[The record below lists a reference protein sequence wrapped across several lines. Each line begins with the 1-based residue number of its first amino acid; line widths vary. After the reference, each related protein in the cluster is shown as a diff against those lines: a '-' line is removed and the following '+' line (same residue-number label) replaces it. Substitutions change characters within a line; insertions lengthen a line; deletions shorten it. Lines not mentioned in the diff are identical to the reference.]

1 MKKLI
6 LILFFTLLTATSF
19 AQASAASARMFK
31 NKKAWAQRE
40 YLRTERSY
48 TLDTA
53 ELYAIIRLSKDFEG
67 HVNWQYATSNIAN
80 TFSSLFP
87 ILGRT
92 DGNAMITSYY
102 NFQTGVRYLGHE
114 IYLTGSPTLSN
125 NSIVFNGTTQYG
137 TLRFF
142 REWAGTYATM
152 TPRLLMD
159 TILNVSA
166 TDTAAQT
173 NMNLAVFMKDNTDRM
188 RFGASNSPSAGDFRI
203 LNIAGTAFAA
213 ILYNQSQGTV
223 SGSIANSNG
232 LYSTSRKG
240 LTDSIYLNG
249 SLIAAQTNAS
259 YDFGLAR
266 DITNPF
272 FVQAFGVS
280 GPFAAGSVQFISI
293 MNRGYTVTE
302 QTFFNNAVAEFVRRK
317 TQ

>member
-31 NKKAWAQRE
+31 NSKAWAQRE
-40 YLRTERSY
+40 ILRTKRSY

-92 DGNAMITSYY
+92 AGNAMNTSYY
-102 NFQTGVRYLGHE
+102 NFQTGVRYLWHE
-114 IYLTGSPTLSN
+114 IIFRGSPTLSN

-137 TLRFF
+137 TLGYFS
-142 REWAGTYATM
+142 EWAGTFVNM

-159 TILNVSA
+159 TILNISP
-166 TDTAAQT
+166 TDTLAQT
-173 NMNLAVFMKDNTDRM
+173 NLNYSVYTDDSSSQFFFGTSPVANRNYITKITGFQSNLY
-188 RFGASNSPSAGDFRI
+188 SNDANGRVTKT
-203 LNIAGTAFAA
+203 G
-213 ILYNQSQGTV
+213 V
-223 SGSIANSNG
+223 SGISGLFSSARNG
-232 LYSTSRKG
+232 LNTK
-240 LTDSIYLNG
+240 LFING
-249 SLIAAQTNAS
+249 VEEAAATNAS
-259 YDFGLAR
+259 YNFSLAR
-266 DITNPF
+266 NTTNQIELNRNGDL
-272 FVQAFGVS
+272 VYY
-280 GPFAAGSVQFISI
+280 AGRIQFLAI
-293 MNRGYTVTE
+293 MNRAYTSDE
-302 QTFFNNAVAEFVRRK
+302 QLAYYNAVREFVRRK

>member
-31 NKKAWAQRE
+31 NSKAWKQRE
-40 YLRTERSY
+40 FLRNSRGY

-67 HVNWQYATSNIAN
+67 HVNWQYSTINIAN

-92 DGNAMITSYY
+92 DFGTMIVSYY

-114 IYLTGSPTLSN
+114 IQLFGSPTLSN
-125 NSIVFNGTTQYG
+125 NSITFNGTTQYAI
-137 TLRFF
+137 LRYY
-142 REWAGTYATM
+142 REWAGTFANM

-166 TDTAAQT
+166 TDTLAQT
-173 NMNLAVFMKDNTDRM
+173 NLNYSVYTADSSSQFFFGTFPVANRNYITKGTGFQSNLY
-188 RFGASNSPSAGDFRI
+188 SNDANGRVSKTG
-203 LNIAGTAFAA
+203 
-213 ILYNQSQGTV
+213 V
-223 SGSIANSNG
+223 SGISGLFSSARNG
-232 LYSTSRKG
+232 LNTKLFINGIEEATS
-240 LTDSIYLNG
+240 
-249 SLIAAQTNAS
+249 TNAS
-259 YDFGLAR
+259 YNFSLAR
-266 DITNPF
+266 NTTN
-272 FVQAFGVS
+272 QIELNRNG
-280 GPFAAGSVQFISI
+280 GPYVYYAGRVQFLAI
-293 MNRGYTVTE
+293 MNRAYTSDE
-302 QTFFNNAVAEFVRRK
+302 QLAYYNAVREFVRRK

>member
-6 LILFFTLLTATSF
+6 LILFFTILTATSF

-31 NKKAWAQRE
+31 NSKAWAERE
-40 YLRTERSY
+40 RYRSNGY

-53 ELYAIIRLSKDFEG
+53 ELYALIRLSKDLEG
-67 HVNWQYATSNIAN
+67 NINWEYSTSNIAN
-80 TFSSLFP
+80 TFSSLFL

-92 DGNAMITSYY
+92 NANAIKENYS

-114 IYLTGSPTLSN
+114 IQFFGSPTFTN
-125 NSIVFNGTTQYG
+125 NSVIFNGTTQYG
-137 TLRFF
+137 TLRYF
-142 REWAGTYATM
+142 RSWDGTFQPM
-152 TPRLLMD
+152 TPRFLMD

-188 RFGASNSPSAGDFRI
+188 RFGASNAPSAGDFRI

-280 GPFAAGSVQFISI
+280 ANLVAGSVQFISI
-293 MNRGYTVTE
+293 MNRGYTATE

>member
-31 NKKAWAQRE
+31 NSKAWKQRE
-40 YLRTERSY
+40 FLRTETSY

-67 HVNWQYATSNIAN
+67 HVNWQYSTINIAN

-92 DGNAMITSYY
+92 TFSPMIVSYY

-114 IYLTGSPTLSN
+114 IQLFGSPTLSN

-137 TLRFF
+137 MLRYF
-142 REWAGTYATM
+142 RDWTNNFQAM
-152 TPRLLMD
+152 TPRILMD
-159 TILNVSA
+159 TLLNVSA

-203 LNIAGTAFAA
+203 LNTAGTAFAA

-249 SLIAAQTNAS
+249 SLIATQTNAS

>member
-31 NKKAWAQRE
+31 NSKAWKQRE
-40 YLRTERSY
+40 FLRNTRAY

-67 HVNWQYATSNIAN
+67 HVNWQYSTINIAN

-92 DGNAMITSYY
+92 TLDPMIVSYY

-114 IYLTGSPTLSN
+114 IQLLGSPTLSN

-137 TLRFF
+137 TLRYFS
-142 REWAGTYATM
+142 EWAGTFANM
-152 TPRLLMD
+152 TPRFLMD

-203 LNIAGTAFAA
+203 LNTAGTAFAA
-213 ILYNQSQGTV
+213 ILYNQSKGTV

-249 SLIAAQTNAS
+249 ALIAAQTNAS

-272 FVQAFGVS
+272 FVQAFDVS

-293 MNRGYTVTE
+293 MNRGYTATE

>member
-31 NKKAWAQRE
+31 NSKAWKQRE
-40 YLRTERSY
+40 FLRTDRGY

-92 DGNAMITSYY
+92 DGNAMINSYY

-114 IYLTGSPTLSN
+114 IQFFGSPTFTN
-125 NSIVFNGTTQYG
+125 NSVIFNGTTQYG
-137 TLRFF
+137 TLRYF
-142 REWAGTYATM
+142 REWAGTFANM

-159 TILNVSA
+159 TILNISP
-166 TDTAAQT
+166 TDTLAQT
-173 NMNLAVFMKDNTDRM
+173 NLNYSVYTADSSSQFFFGTYPVANRNYIAKSTVFQSNLY
-188 RFGASNSPSAGDFRI
+188 SNDANGRVTKT
-203 LNIAGTAFAA
+203 G
-213 ILYNQSQGTV
+213 V
-223 SGSIANSNG
+223 SGISGLFSSARNG
-232 LYSTSRKG
+232 LNTK
-240 LTDSIYLNG
+240 LFING
-249 SLIAAQTNAS
+249 VEEAAATNAS
-259 YDFGLAR
+259 YNFSLAR
-266 DITNPF
+266 NTTNQIELNRNGEL
-272 FVQAFGVS
+272 VYY
-280 GPFAAGSVQFISI
+280 AGRIQFLAI
-293 MNRGYTVTE
+293 MNRAYTSDE
-302 QTFFNNAVAEFVRRK
+302 QLAYYNAVREFVRRK